1 MTRIWL
7 VVNPAS
13 GSYDPA
19 LVDMLNAVAQANGA
33 HIDRTIAFPEEDL
46 PTATTLS
53 GGNVD
58 LLAIHTG
65 DGTINALHDSI
76 AGWDGGLLVLP
87 GGTMNLLAK
96 VLHGPAAP
104 ADILTAAL
112 SGQAVH
118 RRMTTVEPIDSN
130 VDFCALVGVF
140 TGPTTA
146 WGAVRETLRHRDL
159 GGIMEAVPRALGET
173 FSGDQVG
180 INGDERRYP
189 SIYLEP
195 SHGRLR
201 VLGFTAAGAGDL
213 LSHGSAWL
221 GGDFRNGPHD
231 PLGMAD
237 EVCIVS
243 AAKSIGL
250 LVDGERGHA
259 DIPLRLRAGTSRVDF
274 IATRRDSVAAAEG

>member
-19 LVDMLNAVAQANGA
+19 LVETLNSVAHANGA
-33 HIDRTIAFPEEDL
+33 SIDRTIAFPDEDL
-46 PTATTLS
+46 PTAATLDE
-53 GGNVD
+53 GNVD

-76 AGWDGGLLVLP
+76 AGWRGGLLVLP

-96 VLHGPAAP
+96 VLHGEALP
-104 ADILTAAL
+104 ADILGATL
-112 SGQAVH
+112 RGEGER
-118 RRMTTVEPIDSN
+118 RRMTTVEPVNSN
-130 VDFCALVGVF
+130 VDFCGLVGVF

-146 WGAVRETLRHRDL
+146 WGDVRETLRHRDF
-159 GGIMEAVPRALGET
+159 GGIIEAVPRALGQT

-180 INGDERRYP
+180 IDGDDRRYP
-189 SIYLEP
+189 SVYIEP
-195 SHGRLR
+195 ADDRLR
-201 VLGFTAAGAGDL
+201 IMGFTAAGAGDL

-231 PLGMAD
+231 PLGEAD

-243 AAKSIGL
+243 AASRIGL

-259 DIPLRLRAGTSRVDF
+259 DTPLRLRAGKSRVDF
-274 IATRRDSVAAAEG
+274 IATRRDSITAA